1 MDRLTPKLKLKIDRV
16 DVMLACS
23 LAVVVAAYVLGY
35 RLDWSQLDQ
44 AAPAEASVSPRPT
57 TAQLFEKRPAV
68 EAPAAAVPPAPPA
81 IAPSP
86 ASPSAAAQPQMVPDP
101 REEDWRIMTDELARH
116 AARHPGR
123 VAIVVEDLKSGRMWT
138 YHPDDLFPSAS
149 LVKVPVIIGVFQRIH
164 DGELS
169 LGETLVL
176 RRHNRVGG
184 SGSLKWSPD
193 GSKFTVRELLQHM
206 ISESDNTATNMLI
219 ERVGMGFLQQEFSRI
234 GLLYTGIY
242 PDGMSLKGGR
252 VAHENYTTAREMAM
266 MFEKIY
272 RGEMIGPTESAVML
286 EILRYPKAV
295 ASRLQKGLPR
305 RWAIAHKTGLLRQA
319 CHDSAIIFSPEGDY
333 LVTVLTGQNPDYT
346 TAKNFI
352 STLGR
357 ITFRHYGGV
366 PTYYAKASRRRHF
379 AYR

>member
-1 MDRLTPKLKLKIDRV
+1 MDRLTPKLKIKVDRV

-23 LAVVVAAYVLGY
+23 LAVVVASYVLGY
-35 RLDWSQLDQ
+35 RLDWNQLDQ
-44 AAPAEASVSPRPT
+44 AAPAEASVPASQAP
-57 TAQLFEKRPAV
+57 AQIFEKRPPEEPAV
-68 EAPAAAVPPAPPA
+68 APVPPAQPAIVQAPIPPA
-81 IAPSP
+81 QANP
-86 ASPSAAAQPQMVPDP
+86 PQVVADA
-101 REEDWRIMTDELARH
+101 RAEDWQIMTDELAAH

-123 VAIVVEDLKSGRMWT
+123 VAIFVEDLRTGKQWM

-149 LVKVPVIIGVFQRIH
+149 LIKVPVMIGVFQKIH

-169 LGETLVL
+169 LSDKLVM
-176 RRHNRVGG
+176 RRHNRIGG

-219 ERVGMGFLQQEFSRI
+219 ERVGMGFLQQEFPKI

-272 RGEMIGPTESAVML
+272 RGEMIGRTESMVML
-286 EILRYPKAV
+286 EILRHKKAV
-295 ASRLQKGLPR
+295 ASRLAKGLPKH
-305 RWAIAHKTGLLRQA
+305 WEIAHKTGLLRKA
-319 CHDSAIIFSPEGDY
+319 CHDSAVIFSPQGDY
-333 LVTVLTGQNPDYT
+333 VVTVLTGQNPDYT
-346 TAKNFI
+346 SAKNFI

-357 ITFRHYGGV
+357 ITFRHYGGT
-366 PTYYAKASRRRHF
+366 PNYYAKASRRHYV
-379 AYR
+379 YR